1 MRKYLFVIVAV
12 VVVITAAL
20 YFYGRSEERQKAP
33 GLEHAT
39 TTPGSA
45 GGAVA
50 PGGISG
56 EVVETMD
63 AGGYTYVR
71 VKSGRDEVWAAGP
84 ETPVSVGDA
93 VAMPAGMKMENF
105 KSESLDRSFDAV
117 YFVSEIRVGAEASAG
132 GTRQM
137 PPNHPPMQSVPE
149 GMDLSGIEVP
159 DGGTSIANLYS
170 GRDDLEG
177 KQVRVRGKVVKFTP
191 SVMGKNWI
199 HLRDGTGE
207 EGTNDVT
214 VTTDATVA
222 VGDVVTAQG
231 TVVLDKDFG
240 YGYKYVVLVEDA
252 KITP

>member
-1 MRKYLFVIVAV
+1 MRKYLFVIIAV

-20 YFYGRSEERQKAP
+20 YFYGRSEEKDNAP
-33 GLEHAT
+33 GLEHAA

-45 GGAVA
+45 GGAAA

-56 EVVETMD
+56 EVMETMD

-84 ETPVSVGDA
+84 ETPVSVGDV
-93 VAMPAGMKMENF
+93 VAMPEGMKMENF
-105 KSESLDRSFDAV
+105 KSETLDRSFDAV
-117 YFVSEIRVGAEASAG
+117 YFVSEIRVGPEASAG
-132 GTRQM
+132 GNRKM

-149 GMDLSGIEVP
+149 GMDFSGIEVP
-159 DGGTSIANLYS
+159 DGGVSIADLYS
-170 GRDDLEG
+170 GKTELEG

-191 SVMGKNWI
+191 GVMGKNWI
-199 HLRDGTGE
+199 HLRDGTGD
-207 EGTNDVT
+207 EGTDDVA

-240 YGYKYVVLVEDA
+240 FGYKYIVLVENA
-252 KITP
+252 KVTP